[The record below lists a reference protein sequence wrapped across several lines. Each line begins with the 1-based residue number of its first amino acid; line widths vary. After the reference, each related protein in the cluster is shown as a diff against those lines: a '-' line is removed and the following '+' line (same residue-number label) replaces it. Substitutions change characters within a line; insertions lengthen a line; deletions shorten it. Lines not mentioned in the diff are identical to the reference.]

1 MPRYQLAQY
10 ILHDLDAYR
19 ESRQRVSNFVNNLR
33 LTQDDYDRYNW
44 IEYDTE
50 YVNGDEGDDLL
61 VKEIKHIDKERT
73 IDALCD
79 DIIDIDRAIDA
90 NLEEVYT
97 AIECAAEEA
106 INQIQEELNTL
117 L

>member
-1 MPRYQLAQY
+1 MPRYQIAQY

-19 ESRQRVSNFVNNLR
+19 ESRQRVSNFVYNLR

-44 IEYDTE
+44 IEYHTE
-50 YVNGDEGDDLL
+50 YTEDE
-61 VKEIKHIDKERT
+61 KEIKHIDEERT

-79 DIIDIDRAIDA
+79 DIIDIEKAIDA
-90 NLEEVYT
+90 NLQEVYT
-97 AIECAAEEA
+97 AIECAAEDA
-106 INQIQEELNTL
+106 INEIQEELNTL

>member
-1 MPRYQLAQY
+1 MPRYQIAQY
-10 ILHDLDAYR
+10 ILNDLDASR
-19 ESRQRVSNFVNNLR
+19 ESRQRVSNFVDNLR

-50 YVNGDEGDDLL
+50 YVEDEETKEQ
-61 VKEIKHIDKERT
+61 KEIKHIDKERT
-73 IDALCD
+73 IDALCY
-79 DIIDIDRAIDA
+79 DIIDIERAIDA
-90 NLEEVYT
+90 NLQEVYT

-106 INQIQEELNTL
+106 INEIQEELNTL